1 MIHESRLVTLPQWQG
16 FAIGPRLSEGIGQIL
31 PTGRGATA
39 FETGPGA
46 TAIETGKYSRMP
58 CCVAS
63 GLGKRAAASE
73 DACRRAG
80 GSISDGAPMGA
91 SARCKQNEAMQRTAS
106 IADEGRQNAQ
116 RWLVNMAFDGN

>member
-1 MIHESRLVTLPQWQG
+1 
-16 FAIGPRLSEGIGQIL
+16 
-31 PTGRGATA
+31 
-39 FETGPGA
+39 
-46 TAIETGKYSRMP
+46 MP

-63 GLGKRAAASE
+63 GLGKRAAVSE

-80 GSISDGAPMGA
+80 GSISDGSPMGA